1 MNIDKVTEF
10 TIKEITPE
18 EHAASLR
25 KELEGGLYKAIE
37 TRCDLIDEEC
47 YGMVYASHGYVRE
60 QLIEILDLVRMS
72 EENEQDDGR

>member
-1 MNIDKVTEF
+1 MTTPEF

-25 KELEGGLYKAIE
+25 EELEDGLYKAVE
-37 TRCDLIDEEC
+37 ARCDNINDEC
-47 YGMVYASHGYVRE
+47 CGMTYASHGYVQE
-60 QLIEILDLVRMS
+60 QLVEILDLVRMS